1 MSIAAKTPS
10 REAEGGR
17 YRTRGPSGVFAR
29 LAGTPP
35 FESAG
40 SASRR
45 ISASL
50 SPGVTVSFIRGA
62 ACGCFLGGIGSGST
76 IGADWLEAA
85 PYDWDP
91 VGSSAMR
98 ALPKAAGT
106 RRPKAEPEASAP
118 ASEGHEDESPVCR
131 GANQREGEGSVKN
144 SGDGQSSAESRLG
157 ALEAR
162 TEILQESV
170 TDLTK
175 KVEDGFERQ
184 RKEIKDGLEKRTQE
198 TGSLRKENKN
208 DLEKQNKRIDD
219 GFERQRK
226 EIKDGL
232 ERQTQ
237 ETGNLRKEIKNDLEK
252 QNKRIDDGFERQRK
266 EIKDGLE
273 KRTQETGSLRK
284 EIKNDLEKQN
294 KRIDDG
300 FERQRKEI
308 KDGLEKQ
315 TQETGNLRKEIK
327 DGLEKRTQ
335 ETGSLRKEIK
345 DDLEKQ
351 NKRIDDGFE
360 RQRKEIKDG
369 LEKQTQETGNLR
381 KEIKDDLE
389 KQNKRIDDGFERQ
402 SREFNA
408 RLDKL
413 LGAVWA
419 LAAAI
424 LVAVIGAVA
433 TDFFAGFF

>member
-10 REAEGGR
+10 REAEGGP
-17 YRTRGPSGVFAR
+17 YRARDPSGVFAR
-29 LAGTPP
+29 LAATPP

-50 SPGVTVSFIRGA
+50 SPGVMVSLIRGA

-76 IGADWLEAA
+76 IGADWLESA
-85 PYDWDP
+85 PYNWDP

-106 RRPKAEPEASAP
+106 CGPRAESEASAP
-118 ASEGHEDESPVCR
+118 AFEGHEDESPGCG
-131 GANQREGEGSVKN
+131 GANQREGSVKN
-144 SGDGQSSAESRLG
+144 SGDGQGSAESRLG

-170 TDLTK
+170 KDLTK

-184 RKEIKDGLEKRTQE
+184 RQ
-198 TGSLRKENKN
+198 
-208 DLEKQNKRIDD
+208 
-219 GFERQRK
+219 
-226 EIKDGL
+226 
-232 ERQTQ
+232 
-237 ETGNLRKEIKNDLEK
+237 
-252 QNKRIDDGFERQRK
+252 
-266 EIKDGLE
+266 
-273 KRTQETGSLRK
+273 
-284 EIKNDLEKQN
+284 
-294 KRIDDG
+294 
-300 FERQRKEI
+300 
-308 KDGLEKQ
+308 
-315 TQETGNLRKEIK
+315 
-327 DGLEKRTQ
+327 
-335 ETGSLRKEIK
+335 EIK

-351 NKRIDDGFE
+351 R
-360 RQRKEIKDG
+360 
-369 LEKQTQETGNLR
+369 QETGGLR
-381 KEIKDDLE
+381 QEIKDDLEKQRQETGGLRQEIKDDLEKQRQENKDNLE

-419 LAAAI
+419 LVAAI

>member
-1 MSIAAKTPS
+1 MSITAKTPS

-85 PYDWDP
+85 PYDWNP

-106 RRPKAEPEASAP
+106 RRPKAEPGGSTP

-170 TDLTK
+170 KDLTK
-175 KVEDGFERQ
+175 KVEYGFERQ
-184 RKEIKDGLEKRTQE
+184 RKEIKD
-198 TGSLRKENKN
+198 
-208 DLEKQNKRIDD
+208 DLEKQR
-219 GFERQRK
+219 
-226 EIKDGL
+226 
-232 ERQTQ
+232 
-237 ETGNLRKEIKNDLEK
+237 
-252 QNKRIDDGFERQRK
+252 
-266 EIKDGLE
+266 
-273 KRTQETGSLRK
+273 
-284 EIKNDLEKQN
+284 
-294 KRIDDG
+294 
-300 FERQRKEI
+300 
-308 KDGLEKQ
+308 
-315 TQETGNLRKEIK
+315 QETGNLRKEIK
-327 DGLEKRTQ
+327 DDLEKQRQ
-335 ETGSLRKEIK
+335 ETGNLRKEIK

-351 NKRIDDGFE
+351 
-360 RQRKEIKDG
+360 RQETGSLRREIKDD
-369 LEKQTQETGNLR
+369 LEKQRQETGSLR

-419 LAAAI
+419 LVAAI

-433 TDFFAGFF
+433 TDFFAGLF